1 MPAYGASRP
10 LRRLPAMVSFL
21 SRKPALSLDGRN
33 RSSCPEAAARNGGR
47 GELGRRL
54 SAMFATSPSRRLRSQ
69 CRGRCFVDRPSLIA
83 RLRASPCRQA
93 RRWGSDSRRR
103 EKMSASIQPKLRVQY
118 LSAVRLAVPPP
129 AGHAE
134 PYLTLLSRTYW
145 KDPASRLPE
154 HPEDVGVNS
163 ASRYGRAACGLRA
176 VVSSTRM
183 IEGGR

>member
-1 MPAYGASRP
+1 MSRQMFCRPPLANRPAACIA
-10 LRRLPAMVSFL
+10 LPA
-21 SRKPALSLDGRN
+21 G
-33 RSSCPEAAARNGGR
+33 AA
-47 GELGRRL
+47 
-54 SAMFATSPSRRLRSQ
+54 
-69 CRGRCFVDRPSLIA
+69 
-83 RLRASPCRQA
+83 
-93 RRWGSDSRRR
+93 WGSDSRRR

>member
-93 RRWGSDSRRR
+93 RRGGQIRGDERRCLPRYSRNCAFST
-103 EKMSASIQPKLRVQY
+103 SA
-118 LSAVRLAVPPP
+118 LSGWRF
-129 AGHAE
+129 H
-134 PYLTLLSRTYW
+134 
-145 KDPASRLPE
+145 RLPGTQSRIS
-154 HPEDVGVNS
+154 PCSVGPIGKILPHDCRNIRRMSVS
-163 ASRYGRAACGLRA
+163 TRLRATVAPRAGCGLWFLRQ
-176 VVSSTRM
+176 
-183 IEGGR
+183 G

>member
-134 PYLTLLSRTYW
+134 PYLTLLSRPIGKILPHDCRNIRRMSVST
-145 KDPASRLPE
+145 RL
-154 HPEDVGVNS
+154 
-163 ASRYGRAACGLRA
+163 RATVAPRAGCGLWFLRQ
-176 VVSSTRM
+176 
-183 IEGGR
+183 G